1 MKKLFF
7 AFLLLMAQLT
17 AAVAQNYGK
26 MSFQLQKYLG
36 ERQQRQLAKGNAAAD
51 TEWITMLA
59 QGDDDVLRPYSI
71 SHQGDIHIVCVPAD
85 KIAELSEDSRVRRM
99 EADFSVH
106 KPMLDKQR
114 VVIGADLANS
124 GFNLP
129 QAFDGTGV
137 VVGTVDM
144 CFELTHPT
152 FRSAKDGRM
161 RIVRFWDAL
170 DFSNGEEYNTES
182 KFPTGVLLT
191 DTTDIISKRYSADAT
206 MDFHGTETASISSGS
221 GLGTPY
227 QGIATESDIY
237 LCTTFSSAHHSMV
250 PIELKSKLNQQ
261 YLLAFENILAYADS
275 VGKPCVV
282 NYSAGRNQSFL
293 DGDKLAEEYIA
304 RITGPGKIVVAA
316 AGNTGILEH
325 NYAEL
330 RDDRKACGG
339 RLTSSEAS
347 IYFRM
352 KTRAKLKLTLR
363 KHEEDSVVASREF
376 LLDCVKDGDSVTG
389 TAMTPNKNNKF
400 VLEELDG
407 MTMFINPG
415 LCGLDNE
422 CVGYEISIYK
432 GDVDFESAV
441 YTLELEIVDGE
452 NYADMLVID
461 GEVQPYEAASL
472 DGFVAGCTVSS
483 PSSLPSVIGVGAT
496 QWRNS
501 IMSLSSGKEL
511 TFPIFNPDGKRA
523 FFSSVGPSLWGITKP
538 EVVAPGTMVISALN
552 KVCDNLSESEKKTIV
567 AEQEYGG
574 EKYYYM
580 PGLYG
585 TSLSSPFV
593 AGAIALWMQADPT
606 LTRERILDIIARTSR
621 QPDPELDYPNN
632 LYGYGEIDIYAGL
645 LDILGL
651 TNVEAVSKHHLQ
663 GATAVPTADGNVRLT
678 FSAPT
683 DSPLDCRVYSTGG
696 SLLTTV
702 TIPTSTTTFDIS
714 LDRHSGIV
722 AVQVGKLGSTLVRL

>member
-1 MKKLFF
+1 
-7 AFLLLMAQLT
+7 
-17 AAVAQNYGK
+17 
-26 MSFQLQKYLG
+26 
-36 ERQQRQLAKGNAAAD
+36 
-51 TEWITMLA
+51 
-59 QGDDDVLRPYSI
+59 
-71 SHQGDIHIVCVPAD
+71 
-85 KIAELSEDSRVRRM
+85 
-99 EADFSVH
+99 
-106 KPMLDKQR
+106 
-114 VVIGADLANS
+114 
-124 GFNLP
+124 
-129 QAFDGTGV
+129 
-137 VVGTVDM
+137 
-144 CFELTHPT
+144 
-152 FRSAKDGRM
+152 
-161 RIVRFWDAL
+161 
-170 DFSNGEEYNTES
+170 
-182 KFPTGVLLT
+182 
-191 DTTDIISKRYSADAT
+191 
-206 MDFHGTETASISSGS
+206 
-221 GLGTPY
+221 
-227 QGIATESDIY
+227 
-237 LCTTFSSAHHSMV
+237 
-250 PIELKSKLNQQ
+250 
-261 YLLAFENILAYADS
+261 
-275 VGKPCVV
+275 
-282 NYSAGRNQSFL
+282 
-293 DGDKLAEEYIA
+293 
-304 RITGPGKIVVAA
+304 
-316 AGNTGILEH
+316 
-325 NYAEL
+325 
-330 RDDRKACGG
+330 
-339 RLTSSEAS
+339 
-347 IYFRM
+347 
-352 KTRAKLKLTLR
+352 
-363 KHEEDSVVASREF
+363 
-376 LLDCVKDGDSVTG
+376 
-389 TAMTPNKNNKF
+389 MTPNKNNKI

-461 GEVQPYEAASL
+461 GEVQPYEATSL

-501 IMSLSSGKEL
+501 IMSLSLGKEW
-511 TFPIFNPDGKRA
+511 TFGLFQPDGKRP

-552 KVCDNLSESEKKTIV
+552 KACDNLSESEKKTIV

-606 LTRERILDIIARTSR
+606 LTRERLLDIIARTSR
-621 QPDPELDYPNN
+621 QPEPELDYPNN

-651 TNVEAVSKHHLQ
+651 TSVEAISKRHLQ

-678 FSAPT
+678 FAAPT

-702 TIPTSTTTFDIS
+702 TIPASTTTFDIS